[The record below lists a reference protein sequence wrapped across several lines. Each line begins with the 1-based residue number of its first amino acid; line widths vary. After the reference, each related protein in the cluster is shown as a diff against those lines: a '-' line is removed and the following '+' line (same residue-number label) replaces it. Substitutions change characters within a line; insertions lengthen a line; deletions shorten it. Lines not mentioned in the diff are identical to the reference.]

1 MRFLFGIIVGVL
13 LTVGV
18 AYVFDSRRAIRR
30 ARRGSAEQ
38 KMVNWDVVQKEIK
51 DLSSDIH
58 DGWNRLTGHKDG

>member
-18 AYVFDSRRAIRR
+18 AYVFDSTRKSEGPD
-30 ARRGSAEQ
+30 GSAEQ

-51 DLSSDIH
+51 DLSADIH